1 MSERLSLEQFLPYRL
16 NRLSEQVGRDFARI
30 YKDRHG
36 LNRPEWRALAT
47 LALLGTATATE
58 IGAHSAM
65 HKTKVSRAV
74 AELERRKWLT
84 RSEDEA
90 DRRIERLRLTK
101 AGLAVYGEIEPLA
114 RAFEADLLS
123 RLGKADRLSL
133 ERGLAALEAC
143 FEQTG

>member
-1 MSERLSLEQFLPYRL
+1 MDQRLSLEQFLPYRM
-16 NRLSEQVGRDFARI
+16 NRLSELISRDFSRI

-36 LNRPEWRALAT
+36 LNRPEWRTMASLAWF
-47 LALLGTATATE
+47 GTATATE

-101 AGLAVYGEIEPLA
+101 AGQAVYNEIEPLA
-114 RAFEADLLS
+114 RAFETDLFA
-123 RLGKADRLSL
+123 RLGKAERAAL
-133 ERGLAALEAC
+133 ERGLAALEASYPK
-143 FEQTG
+143 TS